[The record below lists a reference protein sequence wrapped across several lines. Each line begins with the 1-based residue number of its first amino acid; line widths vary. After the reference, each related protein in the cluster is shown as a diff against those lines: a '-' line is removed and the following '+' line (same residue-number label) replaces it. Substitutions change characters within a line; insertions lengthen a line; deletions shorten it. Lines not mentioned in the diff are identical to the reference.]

1 MRIIPAIDIIDGKC
15 VRLTQGDYA
24 RKKVYNEDPLE
35 VALSFQEAGLNHLHL
50 VDLDGAKAGKVI
62 NWTVVE
68 SITQNT
74 KLRVDFGGG
83 IKTEPELNRLFDIGV
98 RQVNLG
104 SIAVKNRALVQDW
117 IQQFGADKIILS
129 ADVKNEK
136 IAISGWAEDSA
147 INITDFIN
155 DYIQLG
161 ITYVTCTDISTD
173 GMLQGPNTGLYAK
186 LLQAF
191 PSIKL
196 IASGG
201 VSNINDIGEL
211 RKIGVDGVIVGKAI
225 YEGKINL
232 KDLSP
237 PLTH

>member
-1 MRIIPAIDIIDGKC
+1 
-15 VRLTQGDYA
+15 
-24 RKKVYNEDPLE
+24 
-35 VALSFQEAGLNHLHL
+35 
-50 VDLDGAKAGKVI
+50 
-62 NWTVVE
+62 
-68 SITQNT
+68 
-74 KLRVDFGGG
+74 
-83 IKTEPELNRLFDIGV
+83 
-98 RQVNLG
+98 
-104 SIAVKNRALVQDW
+104 
-117 IQQFGADKIILS
+117 
-129 ADVKNEK
+129 
-136 IAISGWAEDSA
+136 
-147 INITDFIN
+147 
-155 DYIQLG
+155 
-161 ITYVTCTDISTD
+161 
-173 GMLQGPNTGLYAK
+173 MLQGPNTGLYAK